1 MVGMRAITFTFKTQ
15 RAKWTFEPEDINIC
29 YADKDIVRLAIKSVH
44 SAVFANADGIYQPM
58 AQ

>member
-1 MVGMRAITFTFKTQ
+1 MRAIKFTFKTQ